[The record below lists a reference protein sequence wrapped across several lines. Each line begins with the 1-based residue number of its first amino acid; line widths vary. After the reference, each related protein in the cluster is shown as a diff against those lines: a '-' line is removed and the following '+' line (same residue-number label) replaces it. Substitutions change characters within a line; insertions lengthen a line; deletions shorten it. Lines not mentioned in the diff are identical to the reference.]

1 MKKGLLVW
9 IIVVSYL
16 PLSGQIQG
24 LHDATQ
30 IGSAAGTTASDFSL
44 VDEFGKRDTLES
56 LMGPEGLV
64 LVFFRSADW

>member
-9 IIVVSYL
+9 VIVL
-16 PLSGQIQG
+16 LCRPLSGQIEG

-30 IGSAAGTTASDFSL
+30 IGPAVGATAKEFSL
-44 VDEFGKRDTLES
+44 VDEFGKHGTLES